1 MSTMMASSVAEPED
15 CLVAA
20 LRLRDPRA
28 AERLVSTYQLRAH
41 RLALAITGNAQDA
54 EEVVQDAFSIVIRKI
69 DTFRGDAALGS
80 WLHRIVVN
88 RAYGLLRR
96 RRSRRREVCLDP
108 ALPIRDQG
116 RRSAGGWRDDGD
128 DVAHRTELRLVV
140 AGSLRALPAHYRD
153 VLILRDV
160 EGRSSDEVAR
170 TLGIS
175 VASAKS
181 RIHRARVFVRK
192 HLATALGVA
201 DGPRVLCEIV

>member
-1 MSTMMASSVAEPED
+1 MSTMMVSPLADPED
-15 CLVAA
+15 CLVTA

-88 RAYGLLRR
+88 GAYGLLRR
-96 RRSRRREVCLDP
+96 RRGQRREVCLDP
-108 ALPIRDQG
+108 ELPMRDQG
-116 RRSAGGWRDDGD
+116 SRSAGGWCSDCDDA
-128 DVAHRTELRLVV
+128 AHRTELRLVV
-140 AGSLRALPAHYRD
+140 ASSLRALPAHYRAI
-153 VLILRDV
+153 LILRDV
-160 EGRSSDEVAR
+160 EGRSSGEVASA
-170 TLGIS
+170 LGIS
-175 VASAKS
+175 VESAKS

-192 HLATALGVA
+192 HLAKALGVT
-201 DGPRVLCEIV
+201 DGSHVLHEIA